1 MTKSAKQYFDTALE
15 MKHAATGEYRKL
27 AEKAR
32 AEISAAKGDADLS
45 PQGREKKAEQLKRKH
60 GVEIMKWAHSYR
72 QMVQSEMKKAR
83 IAAQKELDKA
93 APKVDPTKLERWE
106 KEYRKVKTSLMLA
119 SSVDK
124 AAKVMNDFIKT
135 ADDPG
140 LKALLVDRY
149 GDLAEQVLSVG
160 SDPNVRAQMAD
171 QFNSLQNEALTDA
184 QVEARQVLEATEG
197 FEQRNVFDKLVAD
210 NLTGLVGWEYG
221 DYINDTDT
229 FFSREGNAEHK
240 PDDYVHP
247 EEVER
252 QQRISD
258 YKAEQEKWDRIFA
271 EKRARG
277 EMPKGGK

>member
-1 MTKSAKQYFDTALE
+1 MTKSAKQYLEMALE

-32 AEISAAKGDADLS
+32 VEINAVKGDADLS

-60 GVEIMKWAHSYR
+60 GVELMKWAHTYR
-72 QMVQSEMKKAR
+72 QMVQSEMKKAQ

-93 APKVDPTKLERWE
+93 APKVDPAKLERWE

-124 AAKVMNDFIKT
+124 ATKTLNDFIST
-135 ADDPG
+135 ADEPG

-149 GDLAEQVLSVG
+149 GELAEQVLSFG
-160 SDPNVRAQMAD
+160 NDPKVRMAMSQ
-171 QFNSLQNEALTDA
+171 QFEGLQNEALTEA
-184 QVEARQVLEATEG
+184 QVEARQVLNAAEG